1 MANGSRFEVDED
13 ALPFDKRLAAC
24 IVGAVYLDVL
34 ADPLQVVPLQVEGGG
49 AFAVGEANGLTQG
62 RIVADPPDGLYRV
75 GEQHRV
81 PDGPGLDSGEHQR
94 GDPQLQKRLNLAEVG
109 VTDDHVESAV
119 PRRIG
124 MGLIPGVDDRA
135 LQRGFETDLFFEEV
149 GTLGD
154 LEVDRGPAVLTS
166 HLAGTGEDLTRYEE
180 PREMPDEVAER
191 HGSRHQVVL
200 VRSV

>member
-1 MANGSRFEVDED
+1 MTAHRVPGTPRVGGAWRSNRGGRRWPTVALEVDED

-34 ADPLQVVPLQVEGGG
+34 ADPLQVVPLQVEGGD

-154 LEVDRGPAVLTS
+154 LEVDRGRPFSLPT
-166 HLAGTGEDLTRYEE
+166 LPE
-180 PREMPDEVAER
+180 PVKT
-191 HGSRHQVVL
+191 
-200 VRSV
+200 